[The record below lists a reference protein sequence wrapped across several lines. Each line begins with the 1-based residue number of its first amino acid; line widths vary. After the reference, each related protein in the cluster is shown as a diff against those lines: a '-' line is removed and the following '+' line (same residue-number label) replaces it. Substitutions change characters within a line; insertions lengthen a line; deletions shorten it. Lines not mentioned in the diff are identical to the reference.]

1 MDVDFDSRQ
10 VYGWL
15 MSRLINPKWTED
27 PVFLR
32 VMKDALSI
40 QDRFSA
46 EPVYART
53 GKGSLKS
60 SGVAELAR
68 LKAHKIR
75 KSR

>member
-1 MDVDFDSRQ
+1 MDRITKSKLAQ
-10 VYGWL
+10 
-15 MSRLINPKWTED
+15 D

-32 VMKDALSI
+32 VMADALSI

-60 SGVAELAR
+60 AGVTELAR
-68 LKAHKIR
+68 I
-75 KSR
+75 KSKKPIV

>member
-1 MDVDFDSRQ
+1 MDRITKSKLAQ
-10 VYGWL
+10 
-15 MSRLINPKWTED
+15 D

-32 VMKDALSI
+32 VMADALSI

-60 SGVAELAR
+60 AGVTELAR
-68 LKAHKIR
+68 IKSKKTR
-75 KSR
+75 KVS

>member
-1 MDVDFDSRQ
+1 MDRMTKAKKAKLV
-10 VYGWL
+10 
-15 MSRLINPKWTED
+15 ND

-32 VMKDALSI
+32 VMADALSI

-60 SGVAELAR
+60 AGVAELAR
-68 LKAHKIR
+68 LKTR
-75 KSR
+75 KARKVE